1 MADTNRKRN
10 LPQLGDGTHHLPK
23 QIQEE
28 LLTDL
33 RHLITDTRSAV
44 AVTINAGLTL
54 LYWRIGVRIH
64 REILGNERAGYGKQI
79 VHALSAQ
86 LKLEFGEGFG
96 KRNLFNMIRFAEV
109 FPDEHIVRALVPIL
123 SWTHIRLI
131 IYIDD
136 PLKRDFYAEMSRI
149 ERWSTR
155 TLQQKID
162 SMLFERTALSKKPEL
177 LAQQE
182 LSALRTDDRIT
193 PDLVFRDTY
202 ILDFLLLKDTYSE
215 KDLESAILLEME
227 QFLLELGTGFSFV
240 ARQYRMVIGNED
252 FYLDLLF
259 FHRKLH
265 RLIAIELKIGHFK
278 AAYKGQMELYL
289 RWLEQNEKETCE
301 EQPLGHIL
309 CAGADQEQI
318 RLLQL
323 DKSGI
328 HVSEYLTDL
337 PPREMLEQK
346 LKSAMLA
353 ARERLAEQGVK
364 S

>member
-1 MADTNRKRN
+1 MKGTNRKRALAPAGEYN
-10 LPQLGDGTHHLPK
+10 FPVPDPV
-23 QIQEE
+23 QED
-28 LLTDL
+28 LLADL
-33 RHLITDTRSAV
+33 RHLITETRSAV

-54 LYWRIGVRIH
+54 LYWRAGVRIR
-64 REILGNERAGYGKQI
+64 REILKERRAGYGEQI

-86 LKLEFGEGFG
+86 LQHEFGEGFG
-96 KRNLFNMIRFAEV
+96 VRNLFNMIRFAEV
-109 FPDEHIVRALVPIL
+109 FPDEQVVRSLVPAL
-123 SWTHIRLI
+123 SWTHMRLI

-136 PLKRDFYAEMSRI
+136 PLKRDFYAEMCRI

-162 SMLFERTALSKKPEL
+162 SMLFERTALSKKPER

-182 LSALRTDDRIT
+182 LSALRNDDRMT
-193 PDLVFRDTY
+193 PDLVFRDPY
-202 ILDFLLLKDTYSE
+202 ILDFLRLKDTYSE
-215 KDLESAILLEME
+215 DDLEAAILREME
-227 QFLLELGTGFSFV
+227 QFLLELGAGFTFV

-265 RLIAIELKIGHFK
+265 RLIAIELKIGRFK

-289 RWLEQNEKETCE
+289 RWLEQHEKEVCE
-301 EQPLGHIL
+301 DKPLGLIL

-323 DKSGI
+323 DASGI
-328 HVSEYLTDL
+328 CVSEYLTDL
-337 PPREMLEQK
+337 PPREVLEQK
-346 LKSAMLA
+346 LKAAVHA
-353 ARERLAEQGVK
+353 ARERLAAQGTK
-364 S
+364 P